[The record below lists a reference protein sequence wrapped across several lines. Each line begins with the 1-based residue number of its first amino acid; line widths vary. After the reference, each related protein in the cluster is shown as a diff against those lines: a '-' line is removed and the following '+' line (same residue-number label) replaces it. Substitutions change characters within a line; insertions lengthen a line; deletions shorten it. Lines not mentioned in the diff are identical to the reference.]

1 MELCTPL
8 TTKGKGMKLN
18 NIHCPD
24 FEMDVT
30 PCVKTHKNLNA
41 NQFLYPSSG
50 SKTTIATPNISM
62 NGSTEVVHSV
72 LEAEEM
78 LRKTSLGNLSEPP
91 SRDLWKENNINNYW
105 IFFQTVLK
113 GFDDPQLI

>member
-18 NIHCPD
+18 NGYCPD
-24 FEMDVT
+24 LEMEVT
-30 PCVKTHKNLNA
+30 PCVKTHQNLNA
-41 NQFLYPSSG
+41 NQFLYSSSG
-50 SKTTIATPNISM
+50 TKRTTSTTKTSVNAK
-62 NGSTEVVHSV
+62 TEVEYSV

-78 LRKTSLGNLSEPP
+78 FRNASLDNLSRP
-91 SRDLWKENNINNYW
+91 SSRTLYKENNISKYC

-113 GFDDPQLI
+113 GFHDPQLI